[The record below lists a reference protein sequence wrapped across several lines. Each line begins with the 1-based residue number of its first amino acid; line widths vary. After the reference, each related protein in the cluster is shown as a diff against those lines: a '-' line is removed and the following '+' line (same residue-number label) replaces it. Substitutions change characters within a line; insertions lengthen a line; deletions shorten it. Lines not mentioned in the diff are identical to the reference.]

1 MKITIGESYMKAV
14 LNLVKSLFFLFC
26 LLPHLAEAANPVVE
40 FETNQGNFK
49 IELYPEKAPKTVS
62 NFLYYVDNGF
72 YKETIFHRVI
82 SNFMIQGGGFTREI
96 IEKKTQPPIIN
107 ESNNGLVNSA
117 GTVAMARTNDPNSAT
132 AQFFVNLIDNN
143 FLNYTSPEPSSIGY
157 CVFGKVTEGMNVV
170 HKIGQLPTGN
180 SRGFSDVPIRPVI
193 IINAKHIN

>member
-1 MKITIGESYMKAV
+1 MKITIGESCMKAV
-14 LNLVKSLFFLFC
+14 LNLVKSLLLLFC

-117 GTVAMARTNDPNSAT
+117 GSVAMARTNDPNSAT

-180 SRGFSDVPIRPVI
+180 SSGFSDVPIRPVI

>member
-1 MKITIGESYMKAV
+1 MKITNGELCMKAA
-14 LNLVKSLFFLFC
+14 LNLIKLLFVFLLFS
-26 LLPHLAEAANPVVE
+26 PLAHAANPIVE

-49 IELYPEKAPKTVS
+49 IELYPDKAPKTVS

-82 SNFMIQGGGFTREI
+82 SNFMIQGGGFTREMS
-96 IEKKTQPPIIN
+96 EKKTQPPIAN

-132 AQFFVNLIDNN
+132 AQFFINLIDNN
-143 FLNYTSPEPSSIGY
+143 FLNYTSPEPSAIGY
-157 CVFGKVTEGMNVV
+157 CVFGKIIEGMNVV
-170 HKIGQLPTGN
+170 YKIGQLPTAN

>member
-1 MKITIGESYMKAV
+1 MKITNGELCMKAA
-14 LNLVKSLFFLFC
+14 LNLIKLLFVFLLFS
-26 LLPHLAEAANPVVE
+26 PLAHAANPIVE

-82 SNFMIQGGGFTREI
+82 SNFMIQGGGFTREMS
-96 IEKKTQPPIIN
+96 EKKTQPPIAN

-132 AQFFVNLIDNN
+132 AQFFINLIDNN
-143 FLNYTSPEPSSIGY
+143 FLNYTSPEPSSVGY
-157 CVFGKVTEGMNVV
+157 CVFGKIIEGMNVI

>member
-1 MKITIGESYMKAV
+1 MRATCYIFILV
-14 LNLVKSLFFLFC
+14 LYCRYIFVFLLFS
-26 LLPHLAEAANPVVE
+26 PLAHAANPIVE

-49 IELYPEKAPKTVS
+49 IELYPDKAPKTVS

-82 SNFMIQGGGFTREI
+82 SNFMIQGGGFTREMS
-96 IEKKTQPPIIN
+96 EKKTQPPIAN

-132 AQFFVNLIDNN
+132 AQFFINLIDNN
-143 FLNYTSPEPSSIGY
+143 FLNYTSPEPSSVGY
-157 CVFGKVTEGMNVV
+157 CVFGKIIEGMNVV

-193 IINAKHIN
+193 IINTKHIN

>member
-1 MKITIGESYMKAV
+1 MKITNGELCMKAA
-14 LNLVKSLFFLFC
+14 LNLIKLLFVFLLFS
-26 LLPHLAEAANPVVE
+26 PLAHAANPIVE

-82 SNFMIQGGGFTREI
+82 SNFMIQGGGFTRELS
-96 IEKKTQPPIIN
+96 EKRTQPPITN
-107 ESNNGLVNSA
+107 ESNNGLVNSP

-132 AQFFVNLIDNN
+132 AQFFINLIDNN

-157 CVFGKVTEGMNVV
+157 CVFGKIVEGMNVV

>member
-1 MKITIGESYMKAV
+1 MKITNGELCMKAA
-14 LNLVKSLFFLFC
+14 LNLIKLFFIFLLFS
-26 LLPHLAEAANPVVE
+26 PLAHAANPIVE

-82 SNFMIQGGGFTREI
+82 SNFMIQGGGFTREMS
-96 IEKKTQPPIIN
+96 EKKTQPPITN

-117 GTVAMARTNDPNSAT
+117 GAVAMARTNDPNSAT
-132 AQFFVNLIDNN
+132 AQFFINLIDNN
-143 FLNYTSPEPSSIGY
+143 FLNYASPEPSSVGY
-157 CVFGKVTEGMNVV
+157 CVFGKIIEGMNVV

-193 IINAKHIN
+193 IINTKHIN

>member
-1 MKITIGESYMKAV
+1 MKAV

-26 LLPHLAEAANPVVE
+26 LLPHLAVAANPVVE

-82 SNFMIQGGGFTREI
+82 SNFMIQGGGFTREMT
-96 IEKKTQPPIIN
+96 EKKTQAPIIN

-117 GTVAMARTNDPNSAT
+117 GSVAMARTNDPNSAT

-157 CVFGKVTEGMNVV
+157 CVFGKVTEGMNIV
-170 HKIGQLPTGN
+170 HKIGQLPTGS

>member
-1 MKITIGESYMKAV
+1 MKITNGELCMKAA
-14 LNLVKSLFFLFC
+14 LNLIKLFFVFLLFSP
-26 LLPHLAEAANPVVE
+26 LVHAANPIVE

-82 SNFMIQGGGFTREI
+82 SNFMIQGGGFTRELL
-96 IEKKTQPPIIN
+96 EKKTQSPITN
-107 ESNNGLVNSA
+107 ESNNGLVNST

-132 AQFFVNLIDNN
+132 SQFFINLIDNN
-143 FLNYTSPEPSSIGY
+143 FLNYTSPEPSSVGY
-157 CVFGKVTEGMNVV
+157 CVFGKIIEGMNVI

>member
-1 MKITIGESYMKAV
+1 MKITNGELCMKAA
-14 LNLVKSLFFLFC
+14 LNLIKLLFVFLLFS
-26 LLPHLAEAANPVVE
+26 PLAHAANPIVE

-49 IELYPEKAPKTVS
+49 IELYPDKAPKTVS

-82 SNFMIQGGGFTREI
+82 SNFMIQGGGFTREML
-96 IEKKTQPPIIN
+96 EKKTQPPIAN

-117 GTVAMARTNDPNSAT
+117 GAVAMARTNDPNSAT
-132 AQFFVNLIDNN
+132 AQFFINLIDNN
-143 FLNYTSPEPSSIGY
+143 FLNYTSPEPSSVGY
-157 CVFGKVTEGMNVV
+157 CVFGKIIEGMNVV

>member
-1 MKITIGESYMKAV
+1 MKITNGELCMKAA
-14 LNLVKSLFFLFC
+14 LNLIKLLFVFLLFS
-26 LLPHLAEAANPVVE
+26 PLAHAANPIVE

-82 SNFMIQGGGFTREI
+82 SNFMIQGGGFTREMS
-96 IEKKTQPPIIN
+96 EKKTQPAITN

-117 GTVAMARTNDPNSAT
+117 GTVAMARTNDHNSAT
-132 AQFFVNLIDNN
+132 AQFFINLIDNN
-143 FLNYTSPEPSSIGY
+143 FLNYTSPEPSSVGY
-157 CVFGKVTEGMNVV
+157 CVFGKIIEGMNVV

>member
-1 MKITIGESYMKAV
+1 MKITNGELCMKAV
-14 LNLVKSLFFLFC
+14 LNLIKLLFVFLFFS
-26 LLPHLAEAANPVVE
+26 PLAHAANPIVE

-49 IELYPEKAPKTVS
+49 IELYPDKAPKTVS
-62 NFLYYVDNGF
+62 NFLNYVDNGF

-82 SNFMIQGGGFTREI
+82 SNFMIQGGGFTREMS
-96 IEKKTQPPIIN
+96 EKKTQPPITN

-132 AQFFVNLIDNN
+132 AQFFINLIDNN
-143 FLNYTSPEPSSIGY
+143 FLNYTSPEPSSVGY
-157 CVFGKVTEGMNVV
+157 CVFGKIIEGMNVV
-170 HKIGQLPTGN
+170 YKIGQLPTGN

>member
-1 MKITIGESYMKAV
+1 MKITNGELCMKVA
-14 LNLVKSLFFLFC
+14 LNLIKLLFVFLLFSSLA
-26 LLPHLAEAANPVVE
+26 HAANPIVE

-49 IELYPEKAPKTVS
+49 IELYPDKAPKTVS

-82 SNFMIQGGGFTREI
+82 SNFMIQGGGFTREMS
-96 IEKKTQPPIIN
+96 EKKTQPPIAN

-132 AQFFVNLIDNN
+132 AQFFINLIDNN
-143 FLNYTSPEPSSIGY
+143 FLNYTSPEPSSVGY
-157 CVFGKVTEGMNVV
+157 CVFGKIIEGMNVV

>member
-1 MKITIGESYMKAV
+1 MKITNGELCMKAA
-14 LNLVKSLFFLFC
+14 LNLIKLFFVFLLFSP
-26 LLPHLAEAANPVVE
+26 LVHAANPIVE

-82 SNFMIQGGGFTREI
+82 SNFMIQGGGFTRELL
-96 IEKKTQPPIIN
+96 EKKTQPPITN
-107 ESNNGLVNSA
+107 ESNNGLVNST

-132 AQFFVNLIDNN
+132 SQFFINLIDNN
-143 FLNYTSPEPSSIGY
+143 FLNYTSPEPSSVGY
-157 CVFGKVTEGMNVV
+157 CVFGKIIEGMNVI

>member
-1 MKITIGESYMKAV
+1 MKIMNGELCMKAA
-14 LNLVKSLFFLFC
+14 LNLIKLIYI
-26 LLPHLAEAANPVVE
+26 LLLCSPLAYAANPIVE

-49 IELYPEKAPKTVS
+49 IELYPDKAPKTVS

-82 SNFMIQGGGFTREI
+82 SNFMIQGGGFTREMS
-96 IEKKTQPPIIN
+96 EKKTQPPIAN
-107 ESNNGLVNSA
+107 ESNNGLVNNA

-132 AQFFVNLIDNN
+132 AQFFINLIDNN
-143 FLNYTSPEPSSIGY
+143 FLNYTNPEPSSVGY
-157 CVFGKVTEGMNVV
+157 CVFGKIIEGMNVV

>member
-1 MKITIGESYMKAV
+1 MKAA
-14 LNLVKSLFFLFC
+14 LNLIKLLFVFLLFS
-26 LLPHLAEAANPVVE
+26 PLAHAANPIVE

-82 SNFMIQGGGFTREI
+82 SNFMIQGGGFTGEMS
-96 IEKKTQPPIIN
+96 EKKTQPAITN

-132 AQFFVNLIDNN
+132 AQFFINLIDNN
-143 FLNYTSPEPSSIGY
+143 FLNYTSPEPSSVGY
-157 CVFGKVTEGMNVV
+157 CVFGKIIEGMNVV

>member
-1 MKITIGESYMKAV
+1 MKTA
-14 LNLVKSLFFLFC
+14 LNLIKSLFFVFC
-26 LLPHLAEAANPVVE
+26 LIPHLAQAANPVVE

-49 IELYPEKAPKTVS
+49 IELYPDKAPKTVS

-82 SNFMIQGGGFTREI
+82 SNFMIQGGGFTKEMT
-96 IEKKTQPPIIN
+96 EKKTQAPIIN

-117 GTVAMARTNDPNSAT
+117 GSVAMARTNDPNSAT

-157 CVFGKVTEGMNVV
+157 CVFGKVTEGMNIV
-170 HKIGQLPTGN
+170 HKIGQLPTGS

-193 IINAKHIN
+193 IINAKTY

>member
-1 MKITIGESYMKAV
+1 MKAA
-14 LNLVKSLFFLFC
+14 LNLIKLFFVFFFFSPLSY
-26 LLPHLAEAANPVVE
+26 AANPIVE

-82 SNFMIQGGGFTREI
+82 SNFMIQGGGFTRDMS
-96 IEKKTQPPIIN
+96 EKKTQPPIAN
-107 ESNNGLVNSA
+107 ESNNGLINSA

-132 AQFFVNLIDNN
+132 AQFFINLIDNN
-143 FLNYTSPEPSSIGY
+143 FLNYTSPEPSAIGY
-157 CVFGKVTEGMNVV
+157 CVFGKIIEGMNVIY
-170 HKIGQLPTGN
+170 KIGQLPTAN

>member
-26 LLPHLAEAANPVVE
+26 LLPHLAVAANPVVE

>member
-1 MKITIGESYMKAV
+1 MNGELCMKVAF
-14 LNLVKSLFFLFC
+14 NLIKLLFIFLLFSP
-26 LLPHLAEAANPVVE
+26 LVYAANPIVE

-82 SNFMIQGGGFTREI
+82 SNFMIQGGGFTREMV
-96 IEKKTQPPIIN
+96 EKKTQPPIVN
-107 ESNNGLVNSA
+107 ESNNGLVNNA
-117 GTVAMARTNDPNSAT
+117 GTVSMARTNDPNSAT
-132 AQFFVNLIDNN
+132 AQFFINLIDNN
-143 FLNYTSPEPSSIGY
+143 FLNYTSPEPSSVGY
-157 CVFGKVTEGMNVV
+157 CVFGKIIEGMNVV

-193 IINAKHIN
+193 IMNAKHIN

>member
-1 MKITIGESYMKAV
+1 MKTA
-14 LNLVKSLFFLFC
+14 LNLIKSLFFVFC
-26 LLPHLAEAANPVVE
+26 LIPHLAQAANPVVE

-49 IELYPEKAPKTVS
+49 IELYPDKAPKTVS

-82 SNFMIQGGGFTREI
+82 SNFMIQGGGFTKEMT
-96 IEKKTQPPIIN
+96 EKKTQAPIIN

-117 GTVAMARTNDPNSAT
+117 GSVAMARTNDPNSAT

-157 CVFGKVTEGMNVV
+157 CVFGKVTEGMNIV
-170 HKIGQLPTGN
+170 HKIG
-180 SRGFSDVPIRPVI
+180 
-193 IINAKHIN
+193 

>member
-1 MKITIGESYMKAV
+1 MKAA
-14 LNLVKSLFFLFC
+14 LNLIKLLFVFLLFS
-26 LLPHLAEAANPVVE
+26 PLAHAANPIVE

-49 IELYPEKAPKTVS
+49 IELYSDKAPKTVS

-82 SNFMIQGGGFTREI
+82 SNFMIQGGGFTREMS
-96 IEKKTQPPIIN
+96 EKKTQPPIAN

-132 AQFFVNLIDNN
+132 AQFFINLIDNN
-143 FLNYTSPEPSSIGY
+143 FLNYTSPEPSSVGY
-157 CVFGKVTEGMNVV
+157 CVFGKIIEGMNVV

>member
-1 MKITIGESYMKAV
+1 MKITNGELCMKAA
-14 LNLVKSLFFLFC
+14 LNLIKLFFIFLLFS
-26 LLPHLAEAANPVVE
+26 PLAHAANPIVE

-82 SNFMIQGGGFTREI
+82 SNFMIQGGGFTREMS
-96 IEKKTQPPIIN
+96 EKKTQPPITN

-132 AQFFVNLIDNN
+132 AQFFINLIDNN
-143 FLNYTSPEPSSIGY
+143 FLNYTSPEPSSVGY
-157 CVFGKVTEGMNVV
+157 CVFGKIIEGMNVV

>member
-1 MKITIGESYMKAV
+1 MKITIGESCMKAV

-26 LLPHLAEAANPVVE
+26 VLPHLAEAANPVVE
-40 FETNQGNFK
+40 IETNQGNIK
-49 IELYPEKAPKTVS
+49 IELYPEQAPKTVS

>member
-1 MKITIGESYMKAV
+1 MKAV

-26 LLPHLAEAANPVVE
+26 LLPHLAVAANPVVE

-143 FLNYTSPEPSSIGY
+143 FLNYISPEPSSIGY

>member
-1 MKITIGESYMKAV
+1 MKITNGELCMKAA
-14 LNLVKSLFFLFC
+14 LNLIKLLFVFLLFS
-26 LLPHLAEAANPVVE
+26 PLAHAANPIVE

-82 SNFMIQGGGFTREI
+82 SNFMIQGGGFTREMS
-96 IEKKTQPPIIN
+96 EKKTQPPIAN

-132 AQFFVNLIDNN
+132 AQFFINLIDNN
-143 FLNYTSPEPSSIGY
+143 FLNYTSPEPSSVGY
-157 CVFGKVTEGMNVV
+157 CVFGKIIEGMNVV

>member
-1 MKITIGESYMKAV
+1 MKAV

-26 LLPHLAEAANPVVE
+26 LLPHLAVAANPVVE

-49 IELYPEKAPKTVS
+49 IELYPEKAPRTVS

>member
-1 MKITIGESYMKAV
+1 MKIMNGELCMKAAF
-14 LNLVKSLFFLFC
+14 NLIKLLFIFLLFSP
-26 LLPHLAEAANPVVE
+26 LVYAANPIVE

-82 SNFMIQGGGFTREI
+82 SNFMIQGGGFTREMV
-96 IEKKTQPPIIN
+96 EKKTQPPIVN
-107 ESNNGLVNSA
+107 ESNNGLVNNA
-117 GTVAMARTNDPNSAT
+117 GTVSMARTNDPNSAT
-132 AQFFVNLIDNN
+132 AQFFINLIDNN
-143 FLNYTSPEPSSIGY
+143 FLNYTSPEPSSVGY
-157 CVFGKVTEGMNVV
+157 CVFGKIIEGMNVV

-193 IINAKHIN
+193 IMNAKHIN

>member
-1 MKITIGESYMKAV
+1 MKITIGESCMKAV

-26 LLPHLAEAANPVVE
+26 LLPHLAVAANPVVE

>member
-1 MKITIGESYMKAV
+1 MKITNGELCMKAA
-14 LNLVKSLFFLFC
+14 LNLIKLLFVFLLFS
-26 LLPHLAEAANPVVE
+26 PLAHAANPIVE

-82 SNFMIQGGGFTREI
+82 SNFMIQGGGFTREMS
-96 IEKKTQPPIIN
+96 EKKTQSAITN

-132 AQFFVNLIDNN
+132 AQFFINLIDNN
-143 FLNYTSPEPSSIGY
+143 FLNYTSPEPSSVGY
-157 CVFGKVTEGMNVV
+157 CVFGKIIEGMNVV